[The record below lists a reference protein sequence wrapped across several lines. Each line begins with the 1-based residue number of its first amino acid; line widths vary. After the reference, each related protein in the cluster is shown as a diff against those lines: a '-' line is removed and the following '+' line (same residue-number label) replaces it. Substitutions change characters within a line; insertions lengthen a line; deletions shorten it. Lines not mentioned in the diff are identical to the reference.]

1 MRVAKVLAVGLLLT
15 ASAGSAALA
24 LDPASDQPTSDQQS
38 TSGQSNSTD
47 SATQPAAA
55 PAAGSQETAP
65 EHQPAADAA
74 KPVPDASTAA
84 QAPAAP
90 ATDSAAAPESKP
102 AAEAP
107 ASEAKAPEAPAITD
121 KPTDTAVSAPAAET
135 PAPAADTAAA
145 QQPTIVADDRL
156 LYLPMEDYIQNNAKK
171 ALSGTDAADRDALA
185 KFYHDRMGATLW
197 VDKHGFTPEAKSL
210 ISALQG
216 ADDWGLRS
224 ADFKIPDLKANA
236 DGGFNPD
243 DLMAAE
249 ARLSLEAMEYARDA
263 HGDRISDPSAQL
275 GTYIDRKP
283 VLLDRKTV
291 IDDLAAAPDKAA
303 YLTSL
308 NPQQEQFRRLREKL
322 LALRASEKAE
332 EALKIPSG
340 PNMKP
345 GQSDPAIAILRKRL
359 KVTVP
364 PVKADGSPADE
375 NYYDNALAD
384 AVKAYKEQKG
394 IRPASFWITNVLRNS
409 LNAGN
414 GVTTDRLVANM
425 EEWRWMPADLGNYYV
440 MVNIPE
446 FKFRVVSNG
455 QVIHEERIVSGRP
468 DAQSPIFSETMKTVV
483 IKPRW
488 NVPDSIKIKE
498 LLPGLRSGYD
508 SLRRQGLVM
517 EYNGRKVDPRNVDW
531 SRTDIRNFHVY
542 QPPGGGNALGVVKF
556 LFPNKHAVYL
566 HDTPSKSLFNEPV
579 RAFSHGCMRVRNPV
593 SLAELILDKDKG
605 WDKEKVDD
613 LVKNGP
619 EENEIALDHPIPVHV
634 TYFTAWVDDNGDVQT
649 FNDIYGHEKRIT
661 LALAGKWNQIV
672 KADEKKV
679 SPEDIPNE
687 GWRNDGFASLF
698 GDDDEYDSRG
708 RRKKHNGGLGSFF
721 KQVFGG
727 F

>member
-1 MRVAKVLAVGLLLT
+1 MVFGMRVAKVLAVGLLLT

-24 LDPASDQPTSDQQS
+24 LDPANGQQPTSDQS
-38 TSGQSNSTD
+38 SGTD
-47 SATQPAAA
+47 SPSQPAASDAAPQA
-55 PAAGSQETAP
+55 PAA
-65 EHQPAADAA
+65 
-74 KPVPDASTAA
+74 STTE
-84 QAPAAP
+84 QAP
-90 ATDSAAAPESKP
+90 ATDSAMAPESKP
-102 AAEAP
+102 ATEIP
-107 ASEAKAPEAPAITD
+107 ESEAKAP
-121 KPTDTAVSAPAAET
+121 AVET
-135 PAPAADTAAA
+135 PAPAADAATTVE
-145 QQPTIVADDRL
+145 QPKIIADDRL
-156 LYLPMEDYIQNNAKK
+156 LYLPVEDYIQNNAKK
-171 ALSGTDAADRDALA
+171 ALSGTDADDRQALSA
-185 KFYHDRMGATLW
+185 FYHARMGAALW
-197 VDKHGFTPEAKSL
+197 VDKNGFTPEAKSL

-236 DGGFNPD
+236 DGSFNPD
-243 DLMAAE
+243 DLVAAE

-275 GTYIDRKP
+275 GTYLDRKP

-291 IDDLAAAPDKAA
+291 LDDLAAAPDKAA

-322 LALRASEKAE
+322 VALRSSKKAE
-332 EALKIPSG
+332 EALQIPDG
-340 PNMKP
+340 RNMKP
-345 GQSDPAIAILRKRL
+345 GQSDPAIAILRRRL
-359 KVTVP
+359 KVTTTP
-364 PVKADGSPADE
+364 LKADGSPADE
-375 NYYDNALAD
+375 NYYDNALAE
-384 AVKAYKEQKG
+384 AVKAYKEEKG
-394 IRPASFWITNVLRNS
+394 IRPASFWITNALRNS
-409 LNAGN
+409 LNSG
-414 GVTTDRLVANM
+414 GGLSTERLIANM

-517 EYNGRKVDPRNVDW
+517 EYNGRRVDPRNVDW

-619 EENEIALDHPIPVHV
+619 EENEITLDHPIPVHV
-634 TYFTAWVDDNGDVQT
+634 TYFTAWVDDNGEVQT
-649 FNDIYGHEKRIT
+649 FDDVYGHEKRIT
-661 LALAGKWNQIV
+661 LALAGRWNQIV

-708 RRKKHNGGLGSFF
+708 RRRKHNGGLGNFF